1 MSDLNKDELNYAD
14 GYIPNNPEE
23 YKENVNT
30 SKKSKKKKSS
40 GAGLFMTLIL
50 AFFIIAVGIL
60 VNVIFQLKA
69 QQELQKDQIDTVQ
82 KKLDAYKKVL
92 SEIDYTE
99 IYEDENEEKEDI
111 TQNLFV
117 ENGTKTET
125 TNEVSE

>member
-23 YKENVNT
+23 YKENVKT

-99 IYEDENEEKEDI
+99 IYENEEKEDI